1 MMESTA
7 PKLEPLKILKGQR
20 ALVTGASSGI
30 GQAIAIGLGQAGC
43 DVLVNYGHHDEGAK
57 EAKAQIEAAGSKAII
72 FQADVSQEDQI
83 LKMYDAMKEEFGGV
97 DILINNAGLQRDHPI
112 EEMTLEDWNKVI
124 GVNLTG
130 QFMAAREAIKHFRS
144 QGPSKT
150 SCALGKIICISSVH
164 EIVPWSGHVNY
175 ASSKGGIH
183 MMMQTLAQEVAP
195 DKIRV
200 NSIGPGAIR
209 TKINTE
215 AWETPEAYKDLMRL
229 IPYNRIGEPE
239 DIARTAAWLCSDYAD
254 YINGAT
260 LFVDGGMTLF
270 PGFRTGG

>member
-1 MMESTA
+1 MESTA

-30 GQAIAIGLGQAGC
+30 GQGVAIELGKAGC

-57 EAKAQIEAAGSKAII
+57 EAVKQIEAAGSKAIA

-83 LKMYDAMKEEFGGV
+83 IKMFDAMKEAFGGV

-112 EEMTLEDWNKVI
+112 EEMTLDEWNKVI

-130 QFMAAREAIKHFRS
+130 QFLAAREAIKAFRK
-144 QGPSKT
+144 QGLGI
-150 SCALGKIICISSVH
+150 SCALGKIVCISSVH

-195 DKIRV
+195 EKIRV

-209 TKINTE
+209 TKINTA
-215 AWETPEAYKDLMRL
+215 AWDTPEAYQDLMKL
-229 IPYNRIGEPE
+229 IPYDRIGEPE
-239 DIARTAAWLCSDYAD
+239 DIARTVVWLVSDYAD
-254 YINGAT
+254 YINGVT

>member
-1 MMESTA
+1 MESTA
-7 PKLEPLKILKGQR
+7 PKLAPLKILKGQR

-30 GQAIAIGLGQAGC
+30 GQAVAIGLGQAGC
-43 DVLVNYGHHDEGAK
+43 DVLVNYGHHDAGAI
-57 EAKAQIEAAGSKAII
+57 EAVKQIEAAGSKAIA

-83 LKMYDAMKEEFGGV
+83 LKMYEAMKEAFGGI

-112 EEMTLEDWNKVI
+112 EEMTLDEWNKVI

-130 QFMAAREAIKHFRS
+130 QFMAAREAIKHFRA
-144 QGPSKT
+144 QGPSKL
-150 SCALGKIICISSVH
+150 SCSLGKIICISSVH
-164 EIVPWSGHVNY
+164 EIVPWAGHINY

-209 TKINTE
+209 TKINTS
-215 AWETPEAYKDLMRL
+215 AWDTPAAYQDLMKL

-239 DIARTAAWLCSDYAD
+239 DIARAASWLCSDYAD
-254 YINGAT
+254 YINGVT